1 MTGWAKGHLEVDPA
15 ESPDGTYVLR
25 PEAFDLWGSRLIE
38 ASAGTGKTWTIA
50 ALYLRLVLGHGGAQH
65 GFERA
70 LRPQEILVMTFT
82 RAATRELSERIRRR
96 LHEAA
101 AYFRAAPGAF
111 GHAPDPFLDILAQDY
126 PLGPQRQRAAW
137 ALAMAADTMDDAAVH
152 TIDAWCQRMLKQ
164 HAFDS
169 GSLFDETLVANEVA
183 LLTESVHDY
192 WRQAVY
198 PLADE
203 PLRQVLA
210 VWGSVDA
217 LLADMRA
224 LNGQDVPAAPGDQTL
239 GQALTQATDQRAQG
253 IALLKHGWYQRAQS
267 MQHWLDAQ
275 TAAPGNA
282 WDGRKLQSRYFTTWL
297 KALQGWA
304 DGSDAQEL
312 PTISGTGWERL
323 SPEGLLQARRATAPA
338 LQIPPD
344 FSHFA
349 ALKQSLDALPGIRV
363 ALLLHAAD
371 HTRRRLQELKRQTS
385 SFGFSDMLERLH
397 AALQGENGERLR
409 QRIREQYPVTLVDEF
424 QDTSPLQYQILDRIY
439 QVAHNDRSSALL
451 LIGDPKQSIYAF
463 RGADIGSYMQARRA
477 SAGRHYALQTNFR
490 STAAL
495 VDVVNH
501 WFSHAERS
509 CPEAAFAYRAAEDN
523 PLPFVP
529 VHANGRPAQ
538 LRNAQGDIAAMT
550 LVHDLQPRNADGMR
564 SHLAQLCAERIVQWL
579 NDPQTGFYKSTG
591 PTQPAQFKRLQ
602 PADIAILVRTGTE
615 ATAVRQALERR
626 AVASVYLSD
635 RDSVFNSAEARDLVL
650 WLRAVDTPQDVRLA
664 RAAWASATLG
674 LSLDTLAELAN
685 DEEAFDARAEQLRQL
700 RTIWQ
705 TQGVL
710 AMLRQSLHQLSL
722 AGQWLSQPQG
732 ERTLTNFLHLAEL
745 LQAASAQVD
754 GERSLIRWLVQQ
766 TQEQHAQADEQV
778 VRLESDADLVK
789 VVTIHKSKGMEYPVV
804 CLPYASSFRE
814 KDAARTLFVH
824 GTDAQGQRT
833 VFLHYSKDQLAQAQR
848 ERLREDL
855 RLLYVALTRAQHS
868 VWIGFSALTVGQT
881 TQCVSHKSAS
891 GYVLGRAQA
900 VEAAQWLQA
909 LQSFAAPCAGMVLEA
924 GLAPT
929 DLGCTPLARTEA
941 TTSLRVATDYQ
952 APFERDWSI
961 GSFSRLTKELSAQ
974 GSELSPLHSARAVDD
989 EAVWSDNAPE
999 PATPAPTDATALA
1012 PRHTVARGSK
1022 GGNFLHEQLEWLARE
1037 RFALATKPAVAQ
1049 RLQKRC
1055 ERSDYAAH
1063 APDLALWLAEVVQTP
1078 LPGPDAA
1085 LASLDTLLPEMEFWL
1100 PARHMPAQA
1109 IDALCQQHLFPGVAR
1124 PGLSNSHLHGMLMG
1138 FMDLVFEHEG
1148 VYWVLDYKSNHLGHT
1163 DAAYTGEALVR
1174 SMAEHRYDVQA
1185 ALYLLALHR
1194 LLKSRLGPRYQPEK
1208 QLGGALYVFL
1218 RGVRGPQRGVCQ
1230 VPTKLDLLQALED
1243 MLEPGSL

>member
-1 MTGWAKGHLEVDPA
+1 MSGLSQTHSVAD
-15 ESPDGTYVLR
+15 SPELPGGTHVLR
-25 PEAFDLWGSRLIE
+25 PETFDLWGSRLIE

-70 LRPQEILVMTFT
+70 LRPPEILVMTFT
-82 RAATRELSERIRRR
+82 RAATRELSERIRKR

-101 AYFRAAPGAF
+101 AYFRAAPGAM
-111 GHAPDPFLDILAQDY
+111 GHAPDAYLNLLAQDY
-126 PLGPQRQRAAW
+126 PPGPQRQRAAW

-152 TIDAWCQRMLKQ
+152 TIDAWCQRMLRQ

-169 GSLFDETLVANEVA
+169 GSLFDETLVANEEA
-183 LLTESVHDY
+183 MLTEAVHDY
-192 WRQAVY
+192 WRQSVY
-198 PLADE
+198 PLAEE
-203 PLRQVLA
+203 PLNQVLA
-210 VWGSVDA
+210 VWSGVDA
-217 LLADMRA
+217 LLADMRV
-224 LNGQDVPAAPGDQTL
+224 LKDQDVPATPGDQTL
-239 GQALTQATDQRAQG
+239 AQALTQATDQRAQA
-253 IALLKHGWYQRAQS
+253 IALLKHGWDRRALS

-275 TAAPGNA
+275 TAAPGSA
-282 WDGRKLQSRYFTTWL
+282 WDGRKLQSRHFTAWL

-312 PTISGTGWERL
+312 PTLSDTGWDRL
-323 SPEGLLQARRATAPA
+323 SPEGLLQARKASAPA
-338 LQIPPD
+338 LQIPPE
-344 FSHFA
+344 FSQFA

-363 ALLLHAAD
+363 ALLMHAAH
-371 HTRRRLQELKRQTS
+371 HTRRRLQALKRQTS

-409 QRIREQYPVTLVDEF
+409 QRIRQQYPVALVDEF

-439 QVAHNDRSSALL
+439 QVAHNDRSSAVL

-463 RGADIGSYMQARRA
+463 RGADIQSYMQARRA

-490 STAAL
+490 ATGAL

-501 WFSHAERS
+501 WFSHAERL
-509 CPEAAFAYRAAEDN
+509 CAEAAFAYRTAQDN

-529 VHANGRPAQ
+529 VHANGRASQ
-538 LRNAQGDIAAMT
+538 LRDTRGELAAMT
-550 LVHDLQPRNADGMR
+550 LVHDLEPRNADGMR
-564 SHLAQLCAERIVQWL
+564 AHLAQLCAERIVQWL
-579 NDPQTGFYKSTG
+579 NDPQAGFYTPAS
-591 PTQPAQFKRLQ
+591 PTEPAQFKRLQ

-626 AVASVYLSD
+626 AVASVYLSE
-635 RDSVFNSAEARDLVL
+635 RDSVFDSPEARDLVL
-650 WLRAVDTPQDVRLA
+650 WLRAVDAPQDVRLA

-674 LSLDTLAELAN
+674 LSLNTLAELAH

-700 RTIWQ
+700 RTVWQ

-710 AMLRQSLHQLSL
+710 AMLRQSLHQLDL
-722 AGQWLSQPQG
+722 AAQWLSQPQG

-745 LQAASAQVD
+745 LQGASAQVD

-766 TQEQHAQADEQV
+766 TQQEHAQADEQV

-824 GTDAQGQRT
+824 GADAQGQRT
-833 VFLHYSKDQLAQAQR
+833 VLLNYSKDQLAQAQR

-868 VWIGFSALTVGQT
+868 VWIGFSALTAGQS
-881 TQCVSHKSAS
+881 TQCVSHKSGA
-891 GYVLGRAQA
+891 GYVLGSAQA
-900 VEAAQWLQA
+900 FDSGQWLQV
-909 LQSFAAPCAGMVLEA
+909 LQAFAAPCADMVLEQ
-924 GLAPT
+924 GLAPS
-929 DLGCTPLARTEA
+929 DLECTPLARTD
-941 TTSLRVATDYQ
+941 SPMGLRVVPDYQ

-961 GSFSRLTKELSAQ
+961 GSFSRLAKDLSDR
-974 GSELSPLHSARAVDD
+974 GSELSPLHSARPADD
-989 EAVWSDNAPE
+989 EATWSGNAPE
-999 PATPAPTDATALA
+999 PAPTETAALA
-1012 PRHTVARGSK
+1012 PWHTVARGAK
-1022 GGNFLHEQLEWLARE
+1022 GGNFLHDQLEWLARE
-1037 RFALATKPAVAQ
+1037 RFALTSTPALAE
-1049 RLQKRC
+1049 RLHKRC

-1063 APDLALWLAEVVQTP
+1063 ATDLALWLAEVVQTP
-1078 LPGPDAA
+1078 LPGPETA
-1085 LASLDTLLPEMEFWL
+1085 LASLATLLPEMEFWL

-1109 IDALCQQHLFPGVAR
+1109 IDALCQQHLLPGVAR
-1124 PGLSNSHLHGMLMG
+1124 PGLSHSRLHGMLMG

-1148 VYWVLDYKSNHLGHT
+1148 VYWVLDYKSNHLGHN
-1163 DAAYTGEALVR
+1163 DAAYTSEAMVR

-1194 LLKSRLGPRYQPEK
+1194 LLKSRLGPAYQPEK
-1208 QLGGALYVFL
+1208 QLGGALYLFL
-1218 RGVRGPQRGVCQ
+1218 RGVRGPQSGVCQ
-1230 VPTKLDLLQALED
+1230 VPAKMELLQALDD
-1243 MLEPGSL
+1243 MLEPSSL